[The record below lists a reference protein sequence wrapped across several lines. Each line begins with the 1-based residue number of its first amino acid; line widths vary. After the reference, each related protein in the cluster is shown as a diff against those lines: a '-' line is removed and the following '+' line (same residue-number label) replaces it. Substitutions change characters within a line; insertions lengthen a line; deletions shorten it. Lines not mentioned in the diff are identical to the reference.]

1 MTIRRALTLT
11 LIVAALATLAGCT
24 RTFSASTSTPAWTP
38 LPATFAFP
46 TVSPATPSATT
57 SPDVTVAPTGVLS
70 TISPGQTQVVT
81 CPATGSMGVVLVTPD
96 EVLNIRSGPGVEN
109 DIEGIYSSNET
120 DIALSG
126 ASEIVDGSRWVQ
138 VCVEGE
144 PVGWVNATY
153 LTEVL
158 PSGQFC
164 GDARVTSL
172 LDKMQTAF
180 ANRDGQAFASLVSP
194 AHGVYVWLWNSGLP
208 VNFDAAHAGFAFES
222 DFVNDWG
229 THPASGI
236 ETSGTFHE
244 LVLPELQDT
253 FVASAQRRCN
263 DGEISSYGETWP
275 AEYANIN
282 FYQVVRPGTP
292 GVELDWNVFL
302 VGVEYVN
309 GQPYL
314 FSLIHF
320 IWTQ

>member
-1 MTIRRALTLT
+1 
-11 LIVAALATLAGCT
+11 
-24 RTFSASTSTPAWTP
+24 
-38 LPATFAFP
+38 
-46 TVSPATPSATT
+46 
-57 SPDVTVAPTGVLS
+57 
-70 TISPGQTQVVT
+70 
-81 CPATGSMGVVLVTPD
+81 
-96 EVLNIRSGPGVEN
+96 LNIRSGPGVQN
-109 DIEGIYSSNET
+109 DIVGIYSSNEP

-126 ASEIVDGSRWVQ
+126 ASEIVDGSRWAQ

-144 PVGWVNATY
+144 PVGWVSATY

-164 GDARVTSL
+164 GDTRVTAL
-172 LDKMQTAF
+172 LDKLQTVF
-180 ANRDGQAFASLVSP
+180 ANQDGQTFASLVSP
-194 AHGVYVWLWNSGLP
+194 IHGVDVWLWNSGLP
-208 VNFDAAHAGFAFES
+208 VNYDAEHARFAFES
-222 DFVNDWG
+222 DFINEWG
-229 THPASGI
+229 THPASGM
-236 ETSGTFHE
+236 ETSGTFRE

-253 FVASAQRRCN
+253 FVPTAQRRCN

-282 FYQVVRPGTP
+282 FYQVVRPGSP

-320 IWTQ
+320 IWTP

>member
-1 MTIRRALTLT
+1 MNTRLALTLT
-11 LIVAALATLAGCT
+11 LTFAFLAGCT
-24 RTFSASTSTPAWTP
+24 RPMPASPTPGWTP

-46 TVSPATPSATT
+46 TVSPATT
-57 SPDVTVAPTGVLS
+57 SPDSAVTPTGIVS
-70 TISPGQTQVVT
+70 TVPAGTAQAVS
-81 CPATGSMGVVLVTPD
+81 CPATGTMGVVLVSPD
-96 EVLNIRSGPGVEN
+96 EVLNIRSGPGVTN

-144 PVGWVNATY
+144 AVGWVNATY
-153 LTEVL
+153 LTEVV
-158 PSGQFC
+158 PTGQFC
-164 GDARVTSL
+164 GDTRVNAL
-172 LDKMQTAF
+172 LDKLQAAF
-180 ANRDGQAFASLVSP
+180 ANSDGQTFASLVSP
-194 AHGVYVWLWNSGLP
+194 VHGVDVWLWNSGVP
-208 VNFDAAHAGFAFES
+208 VNFDVEHARFAFTS

-236 ETSGTFHE
+236 ETSGTFPE
-244 LVLPELQDT
+244 LILPELQDT
-253 FVASAQRRCN
+253 FVASAERRCN
-263 DGEISSYGETWP
+263 DGDISSYGNTWP

-282 FYQVVRPGTP
+282 FYQVYRPGSP
-292 GVELDWNVFL
+292 GVELDWNAFL

-320 IWTQ
+320 IWTP